1 MARVCRSGAARFLSM
16 IALGVSACSRAEVE
30 PVQGQLST
38 LIDRVID
45 FLLYGLD
52 IVRLGRVELFDFMIF
67 RVTGVCNVMDVAMMV
82 FL

>member
-1 MARVCRSGAARFLSM
+1 M
-16 IALGVSACSRAEVE
+16 
-30 PVQGQLST
+30 

-45 FLLYGLD
+45 FLLHGLEA
-52 IVRLGRVELFDFMIF
+52 VRLGRVELFDFMIF